1 MGEGK
6 IPRKGSYR
14 CASTCIRFF
23 RGQFLSGHRLWEVT
37 FVRHKVSGDFFYE
50 QCITFDQRVNKEWPL
65 IKNCDFCTLKFMKTC
80 LAMVGFW
87 SLFWKNFPQ
96 PKFYTRSTAIPRFVY
111 RESTHLSVR

>member
-50 QCITFDQRVNKEWPL
+50 QCITFD
-65 IKNCDFCTLKFMKTC
+65 
-80 LAMVGFW
+80 
-87 SLFWKNFPQ
+87 
-96 PKFYTRSTAIPRFVY
+96 
-111 RESTHLSVR
+111 